1 MQNWIIIYHFRYIY
15 FFKYITSPFKFDKF
29 SFYLCHKG
37 GVMHHWVLA
46 EVGSSLDSLV
56 LQLLF
61 IVKDGL
67 CLNPDPSRLNEHD
80 ASVS

>member
-1 MQNWIIIYHFRYIY
+1 MFINFHLINLDFIYVI
-15 FFKYITSPFKFDKF
+15 
-29 SFYLCHKG
+29 KG
-37 GVMHHWVLA
+37 VSYTIRVLA

>member
-1 MQNWIIIYHFRYIY
+1 M
-15 FFKYITSPFKFDKF
+15 FFKYITSPLFINFHLINFDF
-29 SFYLCHKG
+29 IYVIN
-37 GVMHHWVLA
+37 GVSCTIRVLA